1 MNKKNRFKSI
11 VIGVSGGSAAGKTTF
26 TDMLADRLADFG
38 PVVLNQ
44 DNYFRDWSALPE
56 DEREIKRTA
65 NHPRAVLWEHLIAHV
80 KCLREGQAIEMP
92 LPGTRAFRRG
102 DDPQKIVPE
111 RLIIVEGHLIFS
123 QEALRSLLDIKL
135 FLDVDTHERVLR
147 RMLRNT
153 SSGMSLEDAV
163 AWYRRDVVPN
173 YRVYTEPTSA
183 YADLIVPFEGDVQVA
198 VDVVANG
205 IRRMIVDGKVHDR

>member
-1 MNKKNRFKSI
+1 MNKRSDVKPI
-11 VIGVSGGSAAGKTTF
+11 VIGISGGSAAGKTTF
-26 TDMLADRLADFG
+26 TDMLADRLVDFG

-44 DNYFRDWSALPE
+44 DSYFRDWSALPE
-56 DEREIKRTA
+56 DERESKRTA
-65 NHPRAVLWEHLIAHV
+65 NHPRAVLWKHLIAHV
-80 KCLREGQAIEMP
+80 EYLREGQAIEMP
-92 LPGTRAFRRG
+92 PPGTRAFRRG
-102 DDPQKIVPE
+102 DDPQKVVPE
-111 RLIIVEGHLIFS
+111 KLVIVEGHLIFS
-123 QEALRSLLDIKL
+123 QEALRALLDIKL

-153 SSGMSLEDAV
+153 GSGMSLKDAV

-173 YRVYTEPTSA
+173 YRVYTEPTRA

-205 IRRMIVDGKVHDR
+205 VRSMIHHR

>member
-1 MNKKNRFKSI
+1 MNKRSDVKPI
-11 VIGVSGGSAAGKTTF
+11 VIGISGGSAAGKTTF
-26 TDMLADRLADFG
+26 TDILSDRLVDFG

-65 NHPRAVLWEHLIAHV
+65 NHPCAVLWKHLIAHV
-80 KCLREGQAIEMP
+80 KCLREGRAIEIP
-92 LPGTRAFRRG
+92 PPGTRAFRRG
-102 DDPQKIVPE
+102 DDPQKVVPE
-111 RLIIVEGHLIFS
+111 KLVIVEGHLIFS
-123 QEALRSLLDIKL
+123 QKALRALLDLKL
-135 FLDVDTHERVLR
+135 FLEVDTHERVLR

-153 SSGMSLEDAV
+153 SSGMSLKDAV
-163 AWYRRDVVPN
+163 AWYRRDVIPN
-173 YRVYTEPTSA
+173 YRVYTEPTRA

-205 IRRMIVDGKVHDR
+205 IRRMIHHR

>member
-1 MNKKNRFKSI
+1 MNEKNDVKPI

-26 TDMLADRLADFG
+26 TDILSDRLADFG

-44 DNYFRDWSALPE
+44 DSYFRDWSALPE
-56 DEREIKRTA
+56 DEIERTA
-65 NHPRAVLWEHLIAHV
+65 NHPRAVLWEPLIAHV

-92 LPGTRAFRRG
+92 PPGTRAFRRG
-102 DDPQKIVPE
+102 DDLQKVAPE
-111 RLIIVEGHLIFS
+111 KLVIVEGHLIFS
-123 QEALRSLLDIKL
+123 QEALRALLDIKL

-153 SSGMSLEDAV
+153 SSGMSLKDAV

-173 YRVYTEPTSA
+173 YRVYTEPTRE

-205 IRRMIVDGKVHDR
+205 IRRMIVDGKGFNR

>member
-1 MNKKNRFKSI
+1 MNKKNDVRPI

-26 TDMLADRLADFG
+26 TDILSDRLADFG

-44 DNYFRDWSALPE
+44 DSYFRDWSALPE
-56 DEREIKRTA
+56 DEIERTA
-65 NHPRAVLWEHLIAHV
+65 NHPLAVLWEPLIAHV
-80 KCLREGQAIEMP
+80 KCLRERQAIEMP
-92 LPGTRAFRRG
+92 PPGTRAFRRG
-102 DDPQKIVPE
+102 DDSQKVVPE

-123 QEALRSLLDIKL
+123 QEVLRALLDIKL

-173 YRVYTEPTSA
+173 YRVYTEPTRA
-183 YADLIVPFEGDVQVA
+183 YADLIVPFEGDVQVG

-205 IRRMIVDGKVHDR
+205 IRRMIVDGKGFNR

>member
-1 MNKKNRFKSI
+1 MKKQNKFKPI
-11 VIGVSGGSAAGKTTF
+11 VIGISGGSAAGKTTF

-44 DNYFRDWSALPE
+44 DSYFRDWSALPE
-56 DEREIKRTA
+56 DEREIERTA
-65 NHPRAVLWEHLIAHV
+65 NHPRAVLWEHLITHV
-80 KCLREGQAIEMP
+80 KRLKKGRAIEMP
-92 LPGTRAFRRG
+92 PPGTRAFRRG
-102 DDPQKIVPE
+102 DDPQKVAPD

-123 QEALRSLLDIKL
+123 QEALRALLDIKL

-173 YRVYTEPTSA
+173 YRVYTEPTRA
-183 YADLIVPFEGDVQVA
+183 YADLIVPFEGDVQIA
-198 VDVVANG
+198 VNVVANG
-205 IRRMIVDGKVHDR
+205 IRRIIHNR

>member
-1 MNKKNRFKSI
+1 MNEKNGVKPI
-11 VIGVSGGSAAGKTTF
+11 VIGISGGSAAGKTTF
-26 TDMLADRLADFG
+26 TDMLSDRLVDFG

-44 DNYFRDWSALPE
+44 DSYFRDWSALPE
-56 DEREIKRTA
+56 DERESKRTA
-65 NHPRAVLWEHLIAHV
+65 NHPRAVLWKHLIAHV

-92 LPGTRAFRRG
+92 PLGTRAFRRG

-111 RLIIVEGHLIFS
+111 KLVIVEGHLIFS
-123 QEALRSLLDIKL
+123 QKALRSLLDLKL
-135 FLDVDTHERVLR
+135 FLEVDTHERVLR

-153 SSGMSLEDAV
+153 GSGMSLKDAV

-205 IRRMIVDGKVHDR
+205 VRSMIHHR

>member
-1 MNKKNRFKSI
+1 MNKKNGFKPI
-11 VIGVSGGSAAGKTTF
+11 VIGISGGSAAGKTTF
-26 TDMLADRLADFG
+26 TDMLADRLANFR

-44 DNYFRDWSALPE
+44 DSYFRDWSALPE
-56 DEREIKRTA
+56 DEREIQRTA

-80 KCLREGQAIEMP
+80 KCLREGQAIEIP
-92 LPGTRAFRRG
+92 PPGTRAFQRG
-102 DDPQKIVPE
+102 NEPQKIAPD

-135 FLDVDTHERVLR
+135 FLTVDTHERVLR

-153 SSGMSLEDAV
+153 SSGMALEDAV

-183 YADLIVPFEGDVQVA
+183 YADLIVPFEGDVQIA

-205 IRRMIVDGKVHDR
+205 VERIIVDGKGSQ

>member
-1 MNKKNRFKSI
+1 MNEKIDVKPI

-44 DNYFRDWSALPE
+44 DSYFRDWSALPE
-56 DEREIKRTA
+56 DERESKRTA
-65 NHPRAVLWEHLIAHV
+65 NHPRAVLWEHLNADV
-80 KCLREGQAIEMP
+80 KCLREGQAIDMP
-92 LPGTRAFRRG
+92 PPGTRAFRRG
-102 DDPQKIVPE
+102 DDSQKVVPD

-123 QEALRSLLDIKL
+123 QEALRALLDIKL
-135 FLDVDTHERVLR
+135 FLEVDTHERVLR

-153 SSGMSLEDAV
+153 GSGMSLQDAV

-173 YRVYTEPTSA
+173 YRVYTEPTRA

-205 IRRMIVDGKVHDR
+205 VRMMIVDGKVHHR

>member
-1 MNKKNRFKSI
+1 MNKRSDVKPI
-11 VIGVSGGSAAGKTTF
+11 VIGISGGSAAGKTTF
-26 TDMLADRLADFG
+26 TDMLADRLVDFG

-44 DNYFRDWSALPE
+44 DSYFRDWSALPE
-56 DEREIKRTA
+56 DERESKRTA
-65 NHPRAVLWEHLIAHV
+65 NHPRAVLWKHLIAHV
-80 KCLREGQAIEMP
+80 EYLREGQAIEMP
-92 LPGTRAFRRG
+92 PPGTRAFRRG
-102 DDPQKIVPE
+102 DDPQKVVPE
-111 RLIIVEGHLIFS
+111 KLVIVEGHLIFS
-123 QEALRSLLDIKL
+123 QEALRALLDIKL

-153 SSGMSLEDAV
+153 GSGMSLKDAV

-173 YRVYTEPTSA
+173 YRVYTEPTRS

-205 IRRMIVDGKVHDR
+205 VRRMIHHR